1 MSSSV
6 FHGGLRLFAFARQ
19 KSRPNK
25 GQTHLA
31 ILPPPATMLPAEE
44 PTMKKPKYDFHP
56 ICLLFPRMTDEE
68 LRELADDL
76 RIKGLLHDIVLYEGK
91 ILDGRNRYLACPMA
105 GVEPRF
111 SEWDGEGSP
120 LEWVISEN
128 MVRRHLTSS
137 QRAVLALELLPM
149 LEQEAAER
157 MRRGP
162 TIRKNLRM
170 VGGNGEARE
179 IAARMTNS
187 NAAYVQLLKAVRTQ
201 APELL
206 DRVRDGILRVPDA
219 AKLAKLSRS
228 ERKGVLRLCDGK
240 PVKGSELR
248 DVLRQAKND
257 VRHRAAQA
265 FARSS
270 KSVSTQNVLV
280 GDMAMLHDRLE
291 DDSVDFFLTDPP
303 YADVDSYERLAELAA
318 AKLRP
323 SGLCLAYAGQFHL
336 SEIMEAMGKHLR
348 YWWMIAIEF
357 SGQHCAIHPRRVQ
370 NKWKPIL
377 AFAKPPVKKAPNWL
391 SDHLDG
397 GGRDKEHH
405 DWGQDQSEVEYLI
418 EKLTEPGQLVVDPFC
433 GGGTIPA
440 ACKLL
445 GRRWLATEKDRNT
458 ALVARKRLAE
468 MSRSKRK
475 RAG

>member
-1 MSSSV
+1 
-6 FHGGLRLFAFARQ
+6 
-19 KSRPNK
+19 
-25 GQTHLA
+25 
-31 ILPPPATMLPAEE
+31 
-44 PTMKKPKYDFHP
+44 MKKRYDFHP

-68 LRELADDL
+68 LQGLAEDL
-76 RIKGLLHDIVLYEGK
+76 KIKGLLHDIVLYQGK

-111 SEWDGEGSP
+111 TEWDGEGSP

-149 LEQEAAER
+149 LEKEAHER
-157 MRRGP
+157 KRRGP

-170 VGGNGEARE
+170 VGGDGEARQ

-187 NAAYVQLLKAVRTQ
+187 NAAYVQLLKTVRTQ

-219 AKLAKLSRS
+219 ARLARLSRS
-228 ERKGVLRLCDGK
+228 ERRGVLRLCNGK
-240 PVKGSELR
+240 PMSGTELR
-248 DVLRQAKND
+248 DILRQAKTD
-257 VRHRAAQA
+257 VRQRAAKA

-270 KSVSTQNVLV
+270 KSTSDQGIVI
-280 GDMAMLHDRLE
+280 GDMDLLWKRLK
-291 DDSVDFFLTDPP
+291 DDSVDLFLTDPP
-303 YADVDSYERLAELAA
+303 YADVEQYERLAELAA
-318 AKLRP
+318 AKLKP
-323 SGLCLAYAGQFHL
+323 SGLCLAYTGQFYL
-336 SEIMEAMGKHLR
+336 PEVMAAMGKHLE
-348 YWWMIAIEF
+348 YWWVMAIQF
-357 SGQHCAIHPRRVQ
+357 GGQHYAIHARHIQ
-370 NKWKPIL
+370 NKWKPIV
-377 AFAKPPVKKAPNWL
+377 AFAKPPVRKAPNWL
-391 SDHLDG
+391 SDLLEG

-405 DWGQDQSEVEYLI
+405 DWGQDESEVEYVI
-418 EKLTEPGQLVVDPFC
+418 QRLTEPGQLVVDPFC

-440 ACKLL
+440 ACKTL

-468 MSRSKRK
+468 MGGKLK